1 MHDAEIAA
9 SVVVCTR
16 DRSALLAEA
25 CATILEV
32 EAPSGGWELV
42 IIDNASTDDTRQVAD
57 SVRNLA
63 PDLVRVVAEPTVG
76 LSAARNRGIAEARG
90 AVVAFIDD
98 DAFPDRGWLEALVA
112 ALGEDGVACAG
123 GPVEPLFE
131 GELPSWFSGRYLPYL
146 TVWDL
151 GDSPVDLGY
160 NEYPRGANMAFARSA
175 FERFGTFSTHLGR
188 KARSLL
194 SCEETEL
201 CLRFER
207 GGQRTVYV
215 PAARVR
221 HTTPAGRLTPEWM
234 EQRFGAQGR
243 SEAVIDW
250 MHGGFRGLARGLQA
264 HRARASSAARERTH
278 EGNLHARCQRRAL
291 GGYRIGMVTA
301 PVSVP
306 RYRPPDAG
314 VELTAWP

>member
-98 DAFPDRGWLEALVA
+98 DAFPDRGWLK
-112 ALGEDGVACAG
+112 
-123 GPVEPLFE
+123 
-131 GELPSWFSGRYLPYL
+131 PSS
-146 TVWDL
+146 
-151 GDSPVDLGY
+151 
-160 NEYPRGANMAFARSA
+160 
-175 FERFGTFSTHLGR
+175 
-188 KARSLL
+188 
-194 SCEETEL
+194 
-201 CLRFER
+201 
-207 GGQRTVYV
+207 QRLAKTGWLA
-215 PAARVR
+215 PAVR
-221 HTTPAGRLTPEWM
+221 WNPC
-234 EQRFGAQGR
+234 
-243 SEAVIDW
+243 S
-250 MHGGFRGLARGLQA
+250 
-264 HRARASSAARERTH
+264 RASCRPGSAVAT
-278 EGNLHARCQRRAL
+278 CP
-291 GGYRIGMVTA
+291 T
-301 PVSVP
+301 
-306 RYRPPDAG
+306 
-314 VELTAWP
+314 